1 MGARVGVANISE
13 KIRVARLGSL
23 GHMERRTE
31 EVTVIRT

>member
-31 EVTVIRT
+31 EVAVIRT